1 MTLREIT
8 QTYKTDVNTFVRTG
22 DMSEPLYDAL
32 YEYYLLTVGEMPY
45 GVAKARDGDPVEWVC
60 EKYEEYLDND

>member
-8 QTYKTDVNTFVRTG
+8 QIYKTDVNAFVRTG